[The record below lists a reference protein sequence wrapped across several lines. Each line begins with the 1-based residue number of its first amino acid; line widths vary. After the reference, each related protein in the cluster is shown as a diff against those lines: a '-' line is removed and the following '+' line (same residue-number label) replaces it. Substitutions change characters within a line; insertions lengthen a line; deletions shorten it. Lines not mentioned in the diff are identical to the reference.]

1 MLFPSLTLQMYINK
15 MYQEYDS
22 ELFVILRQGHSTSR
36 EIQAQIQAQILLFY
50 WFQKRFVLRLIGQ
63 ATIPAPKSGVVRHLY
78 RVTMHQA
85 FYLTMVSIIIIDMV
99 NVAFSIVC
107 QYHDDWKDKRNIFRS
122 LNVMFVALYIM
133 ECVAKVTAFLQLLLK
148 LNYWYVLG
156 EIY

>member
-15 MYQEYDS
+15 MYQEYGS

-36 EIQAQIQAQILLFY
+36 EIQAQILLFY

>member
-15 MYQEYDS
+15 MYQEYGS

-36 EIQAQIQAQILLFY
+36 EIQAQILLFY

-133 ECVAKVTAFLQLLLK
+133 ECVAKVTSFLQLLLK